1 MSFFSPSRFLIRF
14 RPRTNALVLGLFVG
28 LFGAGGLAPAGSGAE
43 LGTATTTAA
52 TTITREIVLN
62 LSSRTI
68 SLVDSGA
75 VLGQWPV
82 AIGDPA
88 SPTPTGRYAVLNKV
102 VNPQYQSTKSGRIN
116 PKIGANSP
124 LGDRWMGFLQSG
136 KNQFGIH
143 GTPAAWSWTVTSRAA
158 VTNGCVRMLRPH
170 VQQLF
175 DQVEVGTPV
184 IVTR

>member
-1 MSFFSPSRFLIRF
+1 MIPFFRSGSLIRF
-14 RPRTNALVLGLFVG
+14 RPRTAALVLGLSVG
-28 LFGAGGLAPAGSGAE
+28 LTPAASSSALGAG
-43 LGTATTTAA
+43 TTTAS
-52 TTITREIVLN
+52 TTGTRQIVLS

-68 SLVDSGA
+68 SLVDNGA
-75 VLGQWPV
+75 VLGRWPV

-88 SPTPTGRYAVLNKV
+88 SPTPTGTYAVLNKV
-102 VNPQYQSTKSGRIN
+102 VNPQYESTKSGRIN

-170 VQQLF
+170 VHQLF

-184 IVTR
+184 IVSR